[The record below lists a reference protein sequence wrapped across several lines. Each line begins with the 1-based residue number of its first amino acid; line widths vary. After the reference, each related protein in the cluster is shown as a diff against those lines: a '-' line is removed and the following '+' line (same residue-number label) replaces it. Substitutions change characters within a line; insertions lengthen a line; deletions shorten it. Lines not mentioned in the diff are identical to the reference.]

1 MFPAVVNTSA
11 RTRGARRSRVGCV
24 LGCLTTLVLLLVVVG
39 AAWLFVL
46 QPYLHNI
53 AETELDQAMTT
64 AVNQIP
70 TQAAELPTG
79 SVIPVREAA
88 ITNLIVLNLAPSNP
102 VKNPQVSITTQNITL
117 DFQIYGNAC
126 AIVATPQVSQGQLEV
141 TNVQV
146 QGIIGFI
153 MSPDQMTALLN
164 KHLQDAQQRIQHK
177 ITKVQMQN
185 RVMRLTLG

>member
-1 MFPAVVNTSA
+1 MFPAVVNTSP
-11 RTRGARRSRVGCV
+11 RTRTGRRNRVGCIF
-24 LGCLTTLVLLLVVVG
+24 GCLTTFVLLLLIIGV
-39 AAWLFVL
+39 AWLFVL

-53 AETELDQAMTT
+53 AEAELDQAMTS

-70 TQAAELPTG
+70 TQAAELSAG

-102 VKNPQVSITTQNITL
+102 VKNPQTHITTQNISL

-126 AIVATPQVSQGQLEV
+126 AIVVTPQVRQGQLEV

-153 MSPDQMTALLN
+153 MSPEQVTTLIN
-164 KHLQDAQQRIQHK
+164 THLQDAQQRLHHT
-177 ITKVQMQN
+177 ITNVQMQN
-185 RVMRLTLG
+185 HVMNLTLG